1 MIELNTMEIDG
12 KTYFEI
18 ETITHNNNT
27 YIYYGNKED
36 SSLFKIFKLGNDDE
50 LLELSYDE
58 LNDAFSIFNE
68 KHRN

>member
-18 ETITHNNNT
+18 ETITHNDNT
-27 YIYYGNKED
+27 YIYYGNEED

-50 LLELSYDE
+50 LLELSYE
-58 LNDAFSIFNE
+58 EHKDAFSKFKE

>member
-18 ETITHNNNT
+18 ETITHNDNT
-27 YIYYGNKED
+27 YIYYGNEED

-50 LLELSYDE
+50 QCEVMLLFYHLYQ
-58 LNDAFSIFNE
+58 
-68 KHRN
+68 

>member
-18 ETITHNNNT
+18 ETITHNDNT
-27 YIYYGNKED
+27 YIYYGNEED

-50 LLELSYDE
+50 L
-58 LNDAFSIFNE
+58 NDAFSIFNE
-68 KHRN
+68 KHRS